1 MKTNRLLIGL
11 LSLAIAG
18 MPMAQLSAKDK
29 ASSALGQEMSK
40 IYAELSVWTEKHPK
54 AVNALGLGAVG
65 GSIVGALKVL
75 GKRTMAVRAGRGAI
89 VGAVVSAAVRSVAE
103 APCANV
109 AEKNISKA
117 NAQKAGEAA
126 AYEAGLT
133 AAAVVALLTA

>member
-1 MKTNRLLIGL
+1 MKTKRLLIGL
-11 LSLAIAG
+11 LSLTMAA

-40 IYAELSVWTEKHPK
+40 IYADLSVWTEKHPK

-65 GSIVGALKVL
+65 GGIAGTLKVL

-103 APCANV
+103 APCANL
-109 AEKNISKA
+109 AKKTNSKTDPD
-117 NAQKAGEAA
+117 EA

-133 AAAVVALLTA
+133 VAALVALLTA

>member
-11 LSLAIAG
+11 LSLAMAG

-40 IYAELSVWTEKHPK
+40 IYADLSVFADKNPK
-54 AVNALGLGAVG
+54 TVNALGLGAVG

-89 VGAVVSAAVRSVAE
+89 VGAVVSAVVRSVAE
-103 APCANV
+103 APCANLV
-109 AEKNISKA
+109 KKKQSKTDPD
-117 NAQKAGEAA
+117 EA